1 MSPKVSEHN
10 AHPLSLGKYIG
21 GFLGSIILTMTAY
34 LSVTRGS
41 VSKGVLVGI
50 LASLAL
56 VQFVVQMVFFLH
68 VGDERRPR
76 WKLLV
81 MVMMLGVVL
90 IIVGGSIWIMN
101 DLNYRMMDS
110 PQQMQKYLKSQDA
123 L

>member
-10 AHPLSLGKYIG
+10 AHTLSLGKYIG
-21 GFLGSIILTMTAY
+21 GFLGSIVLTMTAY
-34 LSVTRGS
+34 MLVTHGS
-41 VSKGVLVGI
+41 ASKAVIVGVLAA
-50 LASLAL
+50 LAV

-68 VGDERRPR
+68 VGDERKPR

-81 MVMMLGVVL
+81 MFLMLGVVL
-90 IIVGGSIWIMN
+90 ILVGGSIWVMN

-110 PQQMQKYLKSQDA
+110 PQQMQKYLKSQDS